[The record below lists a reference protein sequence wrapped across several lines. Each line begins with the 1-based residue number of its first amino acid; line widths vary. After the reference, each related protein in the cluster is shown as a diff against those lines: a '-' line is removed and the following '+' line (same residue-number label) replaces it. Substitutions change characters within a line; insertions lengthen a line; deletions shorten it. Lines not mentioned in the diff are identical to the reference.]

1 MIDVAVL
8 GHGVVGS
15 GVAEIL
21 INNKEHIKE
30 RCSSELNL
38 KYVLD
43 IRKFDGLPYS
53 DKFVSDFE
61 TILNDDSVKI
71 VAEVIGGV
79 GAAYEFTKK
88 ALLSGKSVVT
98 SNKELV
104 AKKGS
109 ELLKIAKEN
118 NVNYLF
124 EASVGGGIPVIMPLV
139 QCLAANKIKKVAGI
153 LNGTTNFIMTQM
165 IKNDASFEDALKTAQ
180 MLGYAESDPTADVEG
195 HDACRKICILSSLAF
210 SKHTSPELI
219 YTEGI
224 SKITKSDVSF
234 ADRFGYV
241 IKLIGKSEMTDSGKI
256 VSSVYP
262 CLVSKSDP
270 LSCVDGVNNAIKV
283 NGDAV
288 GDVMFYGPGAGKLPT
303 ASAVVSDIID
313 CALHSETRKDF
324 FWDEIEE
331 KEIESVSNL
340 ETRFFIRAKGTDEKT
355 IEEIR
360 SVFGV
365 EPTKDDEYLAFITD
379 CAKEKQLKEKL
390 SSLTVAKVESIIH
403 IL

>member
-1 MIDVAVL
+1 MTL
-8 GHGVVGS
+8 
-15 GVAEIL
+15 
-21 INNKEHIKE
+21 
-30 RCSSELNL
+30 
-38 KYVLD
+38 
-43 IRKFDGLPYS
+43 S
-53 DKFVSDFE
+53 DSK
-61 TILNDDSVKI
+61 
-71 VAEVIGGV
+71 
-79 GAAYEFTKK
+79 
-88 ALLSGKSVVT
+88 
-98 SNKELV
+98 
-104 AKKGS
+104 
-109 ELLKIAKEN
+109 
-118 NVNYLF
+118 NVN
-124 EASVGGGIPVIMPLV
+124 A
-139 QCLAANKIKKVAGI
+139 
-153 LNGTTNFIMTQM
+153 
-165 IKNDASFEDALKTAQ
+165 
-180 MLGYAESDPTADVEG
+180 
-195 HDACRKICILSSLAF
+195 H
-210 SKHTSPELI
+210 
-219 YTEGI
+219 
-224 SKITKSDVSF
+224 
-234 ADRFGYV
+234 
-241 IKLIGKSEMTDSGKI
+241 
-256 VSSVYP
+256 
-262 CLVSKSDP
+262 

-340 ETRFFIRAKGTDEKT
+340 ETRFFIRAKGTDEKM